1 MFGLLGTAL
10 TLVALVNADKKCR
23 FAPSFEL
30 KNLLA
35 QPGLNSEFIGKIFG

>member
-23 FAPSFEL
+23 FAPSYDL
-30 KNLLA
+30 TNLLA
-35 QPGLNSEFIGKIFG
+35 QPELNSEFIGKIFG